1 MTEEQ
6 KKILLKDLSARVPY
20 RPKFITYAL
29 TYDKGVNVATDIVRG
44 IVDDSIVGENG
55 SYRLDKS
62 MLFLRPMSTMTEAER
77 KVYDKLSR
85 MDDEYSQ
92 PHDSSHLVDWLNE
105 HHFDHRGLIGMGLAT
120 PAPEGMYDN
129 KNN

>member
-20 RPKFITYAL
+20 RPKFITYMF
-29 TYDKGVNVATDIVRG
+29 TYGKDMNVATDVVRG

-62 MLFLRPMSTMTEAER
+62 MLFLCPMESMTDEER

-120 PAPEGMYDN
+120 PAPEGIYDN